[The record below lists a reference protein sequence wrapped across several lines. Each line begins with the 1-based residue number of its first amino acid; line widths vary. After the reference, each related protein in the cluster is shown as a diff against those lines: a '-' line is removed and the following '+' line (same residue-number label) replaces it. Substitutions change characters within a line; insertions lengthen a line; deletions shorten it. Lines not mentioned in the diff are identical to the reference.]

1 MCKLFELQ
9 KCFSDVSKVEA
20 AVHQESVFTW
30 AGFTS
35 TSRDEEVARKFGP
48 YIFMINGEFGRDISQ
63 FSEYPH
69 EREVLFVPGTR
80 LDVVQVN
87 RQSCHLRERMHYDIN
102 CRGP

>member
-1 MCKLFELQ
+1 MCKLFELL

-63 FSEYPH
+63 FSEYP
-69 EREVLFVPGTR
+69 EEKEVLFVPGTR
-80 LDVVQVN
+80 MEVLNVKYD
-87 RQSCHLRERMHYDIN
+87 SCHLQERT
-102 CRGP
+102 